1 MFCKEMYELF
11 NKTTSIESKKALVD
25 DIIKHPTEFDFFYKN
40 KTVGDFVDDLAY
52 YAGASAYEYKDI
64 PIYVDGKFDY
74 GNLQDLAT
82 RELVYLTGARSYKGI
97 DDMLKGVINR
107 SSRKNIMQ
115 CLFRNK
121 DKKPNHLCFLMNL
134 PESAW
139 SKEEKEDPEK
149 RKTNFEQLDLRAM
162 SYYFDKD
169 PQGVVSPLLANSDT
183 IVAAIA
189 SRGCVKTD
197 KIVSEAVASYFID
210 YTYERFNKIQGVD
223 FSKDFS
229 ELKDKDNFVKK
240 LFRESLDSKVAKAE
254 SKRKIMESQYNLMFK
269 RTSSVVDKDEVA
281 QERAV
286 EGADYLF
293 SVGAG
298 QYKEDERW

>member
-115 CLFRNK
+115 CLSLI
-121 DKKPNHLCFLMNL
+121 H
-134 PESAW
+134 
-139 SKEEKEDPEK
+139 
-149 RKTNFEQLDLRAM
+149 
-162 SYYFDKD
+162 
-169 PQGVVSPLLANSDT
+169 
-183 IVAAIA
+183 I
-189 SRGCVKTD
+189 
-197 KIVSEAVASYFID
+197 SEP
-210 YTYERFNKIQGVD
+210 TRRPG
-223 FSKDFS
+223 
-229 ELKDKDNFVKK
+229 
-240 LFRESLDSKVAKAE
+240 
-254 SKRKIMESQYNLMFK
+254 
-269 RTSSVVDKDEVA
+269 
-281 QERAV
+281 
-286 EGADYLF
+286 
-293 SVGAG
+293 
-298 QYKEDERW
+298 